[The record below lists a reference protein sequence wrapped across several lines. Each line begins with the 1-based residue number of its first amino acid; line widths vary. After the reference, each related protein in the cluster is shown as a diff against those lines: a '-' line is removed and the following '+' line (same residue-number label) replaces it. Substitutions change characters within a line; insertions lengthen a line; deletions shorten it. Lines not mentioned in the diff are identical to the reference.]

1 MVPFAIPPNQ
11 LKPSLPANIEIKNFL
26 LNTALQN
33 ALTDSLSELSQRK
46 YNKIEAEKKETD
58 ADSKERANDEQSR
71 RRLHKCDV
79 VGCVKV
85 YTKSSHLKAHKRTH
99 TGQYIEFLYKIPDK
113 CNWNLMLF
121 PLLVLL
127 Q

>member
-33 ALTDSLSELSQRK
+33 VLTDSLSELSQSK
-46 YNKIEAEKKETD
+46 YNKMEAEKKETD
-58 ADSKERANDEQSR
+58 TDSKERANDEQSR
-71 RRLHKCDV
+71 KRLHKCDV

-99 TGQYIEFLYKIPDK
+99 TGQY
-113 CNWNLMLF
+113 
-121 PLLVLL
+121 VLL
-127 Q
+127 FVFYTKFKIKCSFMVFP